1 MYKTLKSTLIYLR
14 GNTERTQ
21 STLVVEKTEINL
33 EYLDSNT

>member
-21 STLVVEKTEINL
+21 NTLVVEETKINI